1 MYCETSSKEGLN
13 VEQAFEMVTK
23 DIITKQNNNN
33 IFNDNDDLSPS
44 NNIKNIKGK
53 EKRREKEISC
63 C

>member
-1 MYCETSSKEGLN
+1 MPFLIFIFSILISY
-13 VEQAFEMVTK
+13 
-23 DIITKQNNNN
+23 INN
-33 IFNDNDDLSPS
+33 IFNDNEDLSPS